1 MAPGVG
7 GGEVEAKGE
16 GGGRRLFSE
25 WGDGRGERDGEGR
38 REGERRI
45 DESSNYKGVHL

>member
-16 GGGRRLFSE
+16 GGGSPSLFGVGGRTRRE
-25 WGDGRGERDGEGR
+25 GWEGR
-38 REGERRI
+38 DGERRI